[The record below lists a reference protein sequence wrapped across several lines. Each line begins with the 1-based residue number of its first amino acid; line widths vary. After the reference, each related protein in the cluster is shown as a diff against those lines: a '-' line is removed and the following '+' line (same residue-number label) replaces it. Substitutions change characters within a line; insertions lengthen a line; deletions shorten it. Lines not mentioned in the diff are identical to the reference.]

1 MESLTTQIILWALG
15 IIATLSGGL
24 NVMQL
29 ITFRA
34 YKRKNN
40 AEADNAEIDALR
52 KIIDQNTA
60 ELGRLQQRVENADR
74 RALEQDG
81 RYNELYDKYNAL
93 REEFLDYKLTHK

>member
-1 MESLTTQIILWALG
+1 MDTLTSQIILWALG

-40 AEADNAEIDALR
+40 AEADNVEIDALR
-52 KIIDQNTA
+52 KIINQNTA
-60 ELGRLQQRVENADR
+60 ELGRLQQRVEDADR
-74 RALEQDG
+74 RAVEQEG
-81 RYNELYDKYNAL
+81 KYNSLYEKYISL
-93 REEFLDYKLTHK
+93 REEFNDYKLTHK